1 MNILCNTTLE
11 TIHARHSIR
20 QFSPEAVSEDELM
33 TMLDAANQAPS
44 AHNRQS
50 WKFVILEGDARLELA
65 ELVTALS
72 KTFEKPSSSLL
83 RMAARSIASAPAT
96 IAVINTGD
104 LISHGTELFH
114 VDKEQAFD
122 FFRTMEI
129 QSSAAAVEN
138 LLLAATSL
146 GLGAVWLG
154 ILYLVKDRILEFLQE
169 PAGEFM
175 AVVPVGRPLRQ
186 TQGPNKKPLENV
198 IKKI

>member
-1 MNILCNTTLE
+1 MNHTVNETLN

-20 QFSPEAVSEDELM
+20 QFAHEELPEDMIL

-50 WKFVILEGDARLELA
+50 WKFVILSGQARLDLA
-65 ELVTALS
+65 DLVTAES
-72 KTFEKPSSSLL
+72 KSFEKPASSLL
-83 RMAARSIASAPAT
+83 RMAARSIASAPVT

-138 LLLAATSL
+138 LLLAATSM

-154 ILYLVKDRILEFLQE
+154 ILYLVKDKVLGFLQE
-169 PAGEFM
+169 PLGEFM
-175 AVVPVGRPLRQ
+175 AVVPVGRPLRP

>member
-1 MNILCNTTLE
+1 MNVPHNETLS

-20 QFSPEAVSEDELM
+20 QFAPAPVSEDALLAL
-33 TMLDAANQAPS
+33 LDAANQAPS

-50 WKFVILEGDARLELA
+50 WKFVILEGEVRTELA
-65 ELVTALS
+65 ELVSGLS
-72 KTFEKPSSSLL
+72 KTFQKPASSLL
-83 RMAARSIASAPAT
+83 RMAARSIASAPVT
-96 IAVINTGD
+96 VAVINTGD
-104 LISHGTELFH
+104 LISHGTELFQ
-114 VDKEQAFD
+114 VDKDQAFD

-138 LLLAATSL
+138 LLLAATSF

-154 ILYLVKDRILEFLQE
+154 ILYLIKDRILEFLQE
-169 PAGEFM
+169 PQGEFM
-175 AVVPVGRPLRQ
+175 AVIPVGHPLRQ

>member
-1 MNILCNTTLE
+1 MNHSRNETLA

-20 QFSPEAVSEDELM
+20 QFEPRELSDDLLM

-50 WKFVILEGDARLELA
+50 WKFVILEGASRSELA
-65 ELVTALS
+65 ELVSTAS
-72 KTFEKPSSSLL
+72 KRFQKPASSLL
-83 RMAARSIASAPAT
+83 RMAARSIASAPVT
-96 IAVINTGD
+96 IAVVNTGD
-104 LISHGTELFH
+104 LISHGTELFQ
-114 VDKEQAFD
+114 VDREMGFD

-154 ILYLVKDRILEFLQE
+154 ILYLIKDEILTFLQE
-169 PAGEFM
+169 PGGEFM
-175 AVVPVGRPLRQ
+175 AVIPVGHPARP

>member
-1 MNILCNTTLE
+1 MNLLRNATLD

-20 QFSPEAVSEDELM
+20 QFSPEPLAEDMLM

-50 WKFVILEGDARLELA
+50 WKFVILEGEARTQLA
-65 ELVTALS
+65 ELVTNLS
-72 KTFEKPSSSLL
+72 KTYEKPASSLL

-96 IAVINTGD
+96 VAVINTGD
-104 LISHGTELFH
+104 LISHGTELFQ
-114 VDKEQAFD
+114 VDRGQAFD

-154 ILYLVKDRILEFLQE
+154 ILYLVKDDVLEFLQE

-186 TQGPNKKPLENV
+186 TQGPGKKPLENV

>member
-1 MNILCNTTLE
+1 MNLLRNATLD

-20 QFSPEAVSEDELM
+20 QFSPEPLAEDMLM

-50 WKFVILEGDARLELA
+50 WKFVILEGEARTQLA
-65 ELVTALS
+65 ELVTNLS
-72 KTFEKPSSSLL
+72 KTYEKPASSLL

-96 IAVINTGD
+96 VAVVNTGD
-104 LISHGTELFH
+104 LISHGTELFQ
-114 VDKEQAFD
+114 VDKGQAFD

-154 ILYLVKDRILEFLQE
+154 ILYLVKDNVLEFLQE

-186 TQGPNKKPLENV
+186 TQGPGKKPLENV

>member
-1 MNILCNTTLE
+1 MNLLRNATLD

-20 QFSPEAVSEDELM
+20 QFSPEPLAEDMLM

-50 WKFVILEGDARLELA
+50 WKFVILEGEARTQLA
-65 ELVTALS
+65 ELVTNLS
-72 KTFEKPSSSLL
+72 KTYEKPASSLL

-96 IAVINTGD
+96 VAVINTGD
-104 LISHGTELFH
+104 LISHGTELFQ
-114 VDKEQAFD
+114 VDKGQAFD

-154 ILYLVKDRILEFLQE
+154 ILYLVKDDVLEFLQE

-186 TQGPNKKPLENV
+186 TQGPGKKPLENV

>member
-1 MNILCNTTLE
+1 MNLLRNATLD

-20 QFSPEAVSEDELM
+20 QFSPEPLPEDML
-33 TMLDAANQAPS
+33 TTILDAANQAPS

-50 WKFVILEGDARLELA
+50 WKFVVLEGDARTELA
-65 ELVTALS
+65 ERVSAIS
-72 KTFEKPSSSLL
+72 KTFEKPASSLL

-96 IAVINTGD
+96 IAVVNTGD
-104 LISHGTELFH
+104 LISHGTELFE
-114 VDKEQAFD
+114 VDRDQAFD

-154 ILYLVKDRILEFLQE
+154 ILYLVKDRVLEFLQE
-169 PAGEFM
+169 PGGEFM
-175 AVVPVGRPLRQ
+175 AVVPVGKPLRP

-198 IKKI
+198 VKKI

>member
-1 MNILCNTTLE
+1 MNLLRNATLD

-20 QFSPEAVSEDELM
+20 QFSPEPLSGDML
-33 TMLDAANQAPS
+33 TTILDAANQAPS

-50 WKFVILEGDARLELA
+50 WKFVVLEGEARTELA
-65 ELVTALS
+65 DLVSSLS
-72 KTFEKPSSSLL
+72 KTFEKPASSLL
-83 RMAARSIASAPAT
+83 RMAARSIASAPVT
-96 IAVINTGD
+96 VAVVNTGD
-104 LISHGTELFH
+104 LIGHGTELFQ
-114 VDKEQAFD
+114 VDRDQAFD

-154 ILYLVKDRILEFLQE
+154 ILYLVKDRVLDFLQE
-169 PAGEFM
+169 PGGEFM
-175 AVVPVGRPLRQ
+175 AVVPVGKPLRS

-198 IKKI
+198 VKKI

>member
-1 MNILCNTTLE
+1 MSLPANETLA

-20 QFSPEAVSEDELM
+20 QFAPDALDEKQLM
-33 TMLDAANQAPS
+33 MLLDAANQAPS

-50 WKFVILEGDARLELA
+50 WKFIVLEGDARLNLA
-65 ELVTALS
+65 ELVSTTS
-72 KTFEKPSSSLL
+72 KSFERPASSLL

-96 IAVINTGD
+96 IAVVNTGD
-104 LISHGTELFH
+104 LISHGTELFQ
-114 VDKEQAFD
+114 VDRELGFD

-154 ILYLVKDRILEFLQE
+154 ILFLIKDRILTFLEE
-169 PAGEFM
+169 PQGEFM
-175 AVVPVGRPLRQ
+175 AVIPVGKPLRP

-198 IKKI
+198 IKRM

>member
-1 MNILCNTTLE
+1 MNLLRNATLD

-20 QFSPEAVSEDELM
+20 QFSPEPLDEDVIM
-33 TMLDAANQAPS
+33 TILDAANQAPS

-50 WKFVILEGDARLELA
+50 WKFVILEGDARTELA
-65 ELVTALS
+65 EHVSAIS

-83 RMAARSIASAPAT
+83 RMAARSIASAPVT
-96 IAVINTGD
+96 IAVVNTGD
-104 LISHGTELFH
+104 LISHGTELFQ
-114 VDKEQAFD
+114 VDKDQAFD

-154 ILYLVKDRILEFLQE
+154 ILYLVKDRVLEFLQE
-169 PAGEFM
+169 PGGEFM
-175 AVVPVGRPLRQ
+175 AVVPVGKPMRP
-186 TQGPNKKPLENV
+186 TQGPNKKPLQNV

>member
-1 MNILCNTTLE
+1 MNVPLNETLS

-20 QFSPEAVSEDELM
+20 QFSPAPVPEAALLAL
-33 TMLDAANQAPS
+33 LDAANQAPS

-50 WKFVILEGDARLELA
+50 WKFVILEGEVRTELA
-65 ELVTALS
+65 ELVSGLS
-72 KTFEKPSSSLL
+72 KTFQKPASSLL
-83 RMAARSIASAPAT
+83 RMAARSIASAPVT
-96 IAVINTGD
+96 VAVINTGD
-104 LISHGTELFH
+104 LISHGTELFQ
-114 VDKEQAFD
+114 VDKDQAFD

-169 PAGEFM
+169 PQGEFM
-175 AVVPVGRPLRQ
+175 AVIPVGHPLRR